1 MKTDRQ
7 IAEII
12 LTWVGVVT
20 SFVTPFI
27 PLLQFIAVCLAII
40 ISIKQL
46 TKRDRKNISK

>member
-1 MKTDRQ
+1 MKSDRQ
-7 IAEII
+7 IAEVI

-27 PLLQFIAVCLAII
+27 PLLQFIAVCLAIA

-46 TKRDRKNISK
+46 LKRDRKNIQK